1 MDYKDYYQIL
11 GIPRGASDAEI
22 RKAYRKLAKAYHPDR
37 NRGNKGAEEKFKEI
51 NEAYEV
57 LSDSKK
63 RARYN
68 QLGSAYQQWQQSGN
82 PGGFNWSNWTKG
94 QPGGT
99 RVEFSGDLSDLFGN
113 FSDFFSAI
121 FGDMPVQQTDP
132 FSRVGQRSR
141 PASVQMPISDLEVEI
156 SLEEAFQGTT
166 RRIQHGKR
174 RLEVRIPPGAQTGTR
189 IHLPGESSRTSGA
202 TGGDL
207 YLVIKVGTHP
217 SFERKG
223 DDLYRESP
231 VDLYTL
237 LLGGDAAVTT
247 LDGKRLLLTIPP
259 ETQSGRTF
267 RLTGLGMPQL
277 RNPSVRGDLYVTVQA
292 ELPTGLSEKEKT
304 AFAELAK
311 LRKKRT

>member
-1 MDYKDYYQIL
+1 MEYKDYYQIL
-11 GIPRGASDAEI
+11 GVPRGASDAEI
-22 RKAYRKLAKAYHPDR
+22 RKAYRKLAMTYHPDR
-37 NRGNKGAEEKFKEI
+37 NRGNRSAEEKFKEI

-63 RARYN
+63 RARYD
-68 QLGSAYQQWQQSGN
+68 QLGSAYHQWQQSGN
-82 PGGFNWSNWTKG
+82 PGGFNWSDWTRG

-99 RVEFSGDLSDLFGN
+99 RVEFNGDLSDLF
-113 FSDFFSAI
+113 SDFFRTI
-121 FGDMPVQQTDP
+121 FGDMPVQQNDP

-141 PASVQMPISDLEVEI
+141 VPNMQMPISDLEVEI

-166 RRIQHGKR
+166 RRIQQGR
-174 RLEVRIPPGAQTGTR
+174 RKLEVKIPPGSQTGTR
-189 IHLPGESSRTSGA
+189 IHLPGEGGRIPGSA
-202 TGGDL
+202 GGDL
-207 YLVIKVGTHP
+207 YLVIKVAANP
-217 SFERKG
+217 VFDRKG

-237 LLGGDAAVTT
+237 LLGGDAAVST

-277 RNPSVRGDLYVTVQA
+277 RNPSVRGDLFVKIQP
-292 ELPTGLSEKEKT
+292 ELPAGLSGQEKT
-304 AFAELAK
+304 LFTELAK